1 MIAQWFTAASP
12 FVRSMARLAGVLMC
26 VAAPASAQA
35 LKAAPTVPL
44 PDAAPTLRL
53 TLDQAVRLGLDNN
66 LDIRVDRLE
75 PQIAAERE
83 AQARGAYVPSLVSN
97 VARNGQL
104 APPSSF
110 LIGDAGVRS
119 DSVSGAVGVN
129 QRLPWFGSSYAVGFD
144 TSRSTSTSFLNN
156 FNPTYVARV
165 QFSLAQPLLR
175 DLAIDSSRQQ
185 LIVSKRNREI
195 SDTRFRETVV
205 RTLAD
210 VKRAYWDLV
219 AARALI
225 DVQQQ
230 SLDLAQDLARQ
241 NKARVD
247 VGQSPPLDLLAA
259 QAEVAQ
265 REENLLIAQSN
276 ARQAED
282 RLRVLI
288 LDPSGSTFWDAGIEA
303 VDSPALES
311 LTPDLDGIVRKALES
326 RQDLIRARD
335 EVANARTN
343 TRLTRNQTL
352 PDLRLQMN
360 LQANG
365 LGGTRL
371 IRTGGFPGTVT
382 GTALVVYG
390 TVMNQLWQHSYP
402 TWTVGVNLSYPLGK
416 GIEDAVAA
424 RARLEEQQARD
435 RLKSL
440 EMKAVRQLRQSAW
453 QMELNAK
460 RIGTSRAARSLAEQR
475 LSVEQKRFDVGM
487 STSFLVVQAQRDL
500 ASARNNELGAL
511 LEFNRSLIDF
521 ESLQVAGPAQGAGT
535 GSSMAVT
542 AGSSSSPGPA
552 ATLPSAGNS
561 TTAIRPPMS

>member
-1 MIAQWFTAASP
+1 MIPQQKMRVLMFT
-12 FVRSMARLAGVLMC
+12 RDLARLAGMAVL
-26 VAAPASAQA
+26 VASPAWGQGLRATAKVAASEAAPA
-35 LKAAPTVPL
+35 
-44 PDAAPTLRL
+44 LRL

-66 LDIRVDRLE
+66 IDIRVDRLE
-75 PQIAAERE
+75 PRIAAERE
-83 AQARGAYVPSLVSN
+83 DQAKGAFVPSLVSN

-104 APPSSF
+104 APPSNF
-110 LIGDAGVRS
+110 LIGNAGVRS
-119 DSVSGAVGVN
+119 DSFSGALGVN
-129 QRLPWFGSSYAVGFD
+129 QRLPWLGSSYAVGFD
-144 TSRSTSTSFLNN
+144 ASRSTSTSFLNN
-156 FNPTYVARV
+156 FNPTYTARV
-165 QFSLAQPLLR
+165 QFSFAQPLLK

-185 LIVSKRNREI
+185 LIVSRRNREI

-219 AARALI
+219 AARAFV

-247 VGQSPPLDLLAA
+247 VGQSPPIDLVSA

-288 LDPSGSTFWDAGIEA
+288 LDPASQTFWDSQIEA
-303 VDSPALES
+303 VDRPTVES
-311 LTPDLDGIVRKALES
+311 MTPDLDAILAKALEN
-326 RQDLIRARD
+326 RQDLTRARD
-335 EVANARTN
+335 ELANAETN

-352 PDLRLQMN
+352 PDLRLQLN
-360 LQANG
+360 VQTNG

-371 IRTGGFPGTVT
+371 VRTGGFPGTVT
-382 GTALVVYG
+382 GTELVAFG
-390 TVMNQLWQHSYP
+390 TVMDQVWQRSYP

-435 RLKSL
+435 RLRSL

-460 RIGTSRAARSLAEQR
+460 RINTSRAASSLAEQR

-500 ASARNNELGAL
+500 ATARNNELGAL
-511 LEFNRSLIDF
+511 LEFNRSMIDF
-521 ESLQVAGPAQGAGT
+521 ESLQMAGPAPGAGS
-535 GSSMAVT
+535 GSTLTVNT
-542 AGSSSSPGPA
+542 GSSSSPGTA
-552 ATLPSAGNS
+552 ASLLS
-561 TTAIRPPMS
+561 TTSSTAPVRPPM